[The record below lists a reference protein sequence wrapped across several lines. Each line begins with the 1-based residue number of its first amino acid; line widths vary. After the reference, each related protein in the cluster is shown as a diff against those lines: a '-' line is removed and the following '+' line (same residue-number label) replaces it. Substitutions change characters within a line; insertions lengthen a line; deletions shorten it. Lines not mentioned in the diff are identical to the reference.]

1 MILIHYLQKGT
12 ALKEM
17 CHSFVLMLFLK
28 KTSRNV
34 LDKNK
39 YYVSIS
45 INNLKY
51 VAIAVSFFTILS
63 VPLNR
68 DKTLIVYGSLRK
80 ALI

>member
-1 MILIHYLQKGT
+1 MILIHYLQKST

-39 YYVSIS
+39 YYVSVS
-45 INNLKY
+45 INNL
-51 VAIAVSFFTILS
+51 L
-63 VPLNR
+63 
-68 DKTLIVYGSLRK
+68 
-80 ALI
+80 

>member
-1 MILIHYLQKGT
+1 MILIHYLQKST

-39 YYVSIS
+39 YYVSVS

-51 VAIAVSFFTILS
+51 VAIAVSFFIIL
-63 VPLNR
+63 
-68 DKTLIVYGSLRK
+68 TAC
-80 ALI
+80 ALKQR